1 MTPGARLAA
10 AIEILDTIEG
20 SRTAADAITRS
31 YFRARRY
38 AGSKDRRAVGE
49 KVYSVIR
56 NRARLDWW
64 IAGATG
70 NMEPSSRTRV
80 LSSLLLLD
88 QESPETVATLFD
100 GGGHGPAALDSDEK
114 DFVANIADK
123 PLHHDAMPD
132 GVIHEVPAWLMPPL
146 EHRFGDTFA
155 TEMEALN
162 TPAPVDVRVNAGRVT
177 RQQARKSLLRDGIN
191 SENTPLS
198 IVGLRLTEHAN
209 LERTRAFSKGLIEV
223 QDEGSQLISLLCQ
236 AHPGMTVIDYCAGG
250 GGKTLALADF
260 MGLQGNE
267 ATAGRLIACDVSAKR
282 LGRMDE
288 RLKRAGAEE
297 AVQRIVLE
305 PSGVPADLL
314 NSADRVLV
322 DAPCSG
328 SGAWRRHPEAR
339 WRLTPER
346 LAEHIADQRTVLTGA
361 ANLVKPGGKLIYAT
375 CSLLGQENEDQIAWF
390 LAEHPEFKAL
400 PIGEIWVEATG
411 IVSPTGATQAEGLY
425 LSPASAGTD
434 GFYCAVL
441 GKNCE

>member
-10 AIEILDTIEG
+10 VIEILDAVELST
-20 SRTAADAITRS
+20 TAAAEAIIRS

-38 AGSKDRRAVGE
+38 AGSKDRRAVSE
-49 KVYSVIR
+49 KVYAVIR

-70 NMEPSSRTRV
+70 NMEPTSRSRV

-88 QESPETVATLFD
+88 RQSPDAVAALFD
-100 GGGHGPAALDSDEK
+100 GEGHGPAAMTGDESDLA
-114 DFVANIADK
+114 ANLAGK

-146 EHRFGDTFA
+146 EDRFGEHFA
-155 TEMEALN
+155 AEMAALN
-162 TPAPVDVRVNAGRVT
+162 MPAPVDVRVNTGRVT
-177 RQQARKSLLRDGIN
+177 RQQARKSLLRDEIK
-191 SENTPLS
+191 SEDTPLS
-198 IVGLRLTEHAN
+198 SVGLRLTEHTN
-209 LERTRAFSKGLIEV
+209 LDRTRAFSKGLIEV

-236 AHPGMTVIDYCAGG
+236 ARPGMIVIDYCAGG

-260 MGLQGNE
+260 MGMQGNE

-288 RLKRAGAEE
+288 RLKRAGAE
-297 AVQRIVLE
+297 AVRRIVLE
-305 PSGVPADLL
+305 PDNLPIDLL

-339 WRLTPER
+339 WRLNPER
-346 LAEHIADQRTVLTGA
+346 LGERINEQRTVLRESA
-361 ANLVKPGGKLIYAT
+361 KLVKPGGRLIYAT
-375 CSLLGQENEDQIAWF
+375 CSVLGQENEDQIDRF
-390 LAEHPEFKAL
+390 LAEHPDFGSL

-411 IVSPTGATQAEGLY
+411 IIAPAGTTRAKGLY
-425 LSPASAGTD
+425 LSPAGAGTD

-441 GKNCE
+441 EKSRE